1 MADLSP
7 TLANVALVDDTADT
21 EIVQAGEALVQLTP
35 VYQHTDG
42 KYYKCDANDT
52 AAKAVCR
59 GITVSPA
66 AADGRVL
73 IVTHGPLNPGC
84 VLTVGDV
91 FVLSDDVGE
100 ICPIADLASTHYV
113 TVLGGAKAAGIFF
126 VDIMVLGVQKA

>member
-1 MADLSP
+1 MADLAP
-7 TLANVALVDDTADT
+7 TLADVALIDNTAET

-35 VYQHTDG
+35 VFLHTDR
-42 KYYKCDANDT
+42 KWYKCDANDT
-52 AAKAVCR
+52 AAKAACG
-59 GITVSPA
+59 GITVGKA

-73 IVTHGPLNPGC
+73 IVKYGPLNPGC

-100 ICPIADLASTHYV
+100 ICPIGDLASTHYV

-126 VDIMVLGVQKA
+126 VDIMALGVQKP